1 MTERLP
7 GAKERQE
14 RLDKIAFERS
24 RKEKC
29 EQWRAEQVH
38 EAALKQEAEKQKAKE
53 EKQKLQLARKVTR
66 KARWISVTSGSLL
79 WGLLFSGMAAG
90 FFVYGDAVKNKKMEK
105 IDRDTIEASAWL
117 ASAMSALGL
126 ILFMILSA
134 THAKKIKPRN
144 VRAMMEEMKQS
155 YVPYDT
161 NKNLQDLG
169 KLGLEILRKYSQID
183 EEYFE
188 KLLKGDYLLDFD
200 YDQSVAVIKGH
211 LEKHPEDM
219 DKVLAIYEAIDLPAD
234 LLDEAEGSEEI
245 KVAKEKLIATQNK
258 QLEQVTEKSL

>member
-14 RLDKIAFERS
+14 RLDKIAQEKSRS
-24 RKEKC
+24 EKC
-29 EQWRAEQVH
+29 EKWRAEQVH
-38 EAALKQEAEKQKAKE
+38 QAALKQEAEKQKAKE

-66 KARWISVTSGSLL
+66 KARWISVTTGSFL
-79 WGLLFSGMAAG
+79 WALLFSGMAAG
-90 FFVYGDAVKNKKMEK
+90 FFVYGDSVKNKKMDK
-105 IDRDTIEASAWL
+105 KDRDTIEASAWL
-117 ASAMSALGL
+117 ATGMSALGL
-126 ILFMILSA
+126 IVFMVLSA
-134 THAKKIKPRN
+134 THAKRIRPRN

-161 NKNLQDLG
+161 NKSLQDLG
-169 KLGLEILRKYSQID
+169 KLGLEILRKYSQVD

-200 YDQSVAVIKGH
+200 YDQSVAVIQGH

-219 DKVLAIYEAIDLPAD
+219 ERVLAVYEAIDLPTD
-234 LLDEAEGSEEI
+234 LLDEAEESEEI
-245 KVAKEKLIATQNK
+245 KAAKEKMLAARNQ
-258 QLEQVTEKSL
+258 QLEQVAEKTL